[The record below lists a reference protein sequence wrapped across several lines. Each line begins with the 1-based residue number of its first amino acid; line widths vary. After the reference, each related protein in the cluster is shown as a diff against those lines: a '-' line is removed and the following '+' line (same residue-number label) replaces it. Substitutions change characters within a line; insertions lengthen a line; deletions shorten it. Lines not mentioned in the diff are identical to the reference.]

1 MSSEE
6 SNKMSKKTLSQD
18 SNFNFLGVYDN
29 ALSKEECN
37 KVLQIYEHATRGRI
51 GYHVGLLDR
60 DNYPHKR
67 AHTLACDLKSF
78 PIEEHHGI
86 NSYVENA
93 LSRTLPDYIEKYS
106 FLKQMGIW
114 HWDTPYN
121 VQKYKEGE
129 GYYTLH
135 CEHAVD
141 FPRRILVWMVYLND
155 CECGTEYP
163 YQDTIVDAKAGRVVF
178 WPAGWTH
185 PHKGVTPNK
194 GVKYIATGWY
204 SYYEKHTN

>member
-78 PIEEHHGI
+78 PIEEHYGI

-135 CEHAVD
+135 CEQAVD
-141 FPRRILVWMVYLND
+141 FPRRMLVWMIYLNTVTD
-155 CECGTEYP
+155 GGGTYFENY
-163 YQDTIVDAKAGRVVF
+163 DRTTDAVEGRVVL
-178 WPAGWTH
+178 WPPYWTH
-185 PHKGVTPNK
+185 CHHGVVSNTQT
-194 GVKYIATGWY
+194 KYIATGWFE
-204 SYYEKHTN
+204 SQ

>member
-1 MSSEE
+1 M
-6 SNKMSKKTLSQD
+6 T
-18 SNFNFLGVYDN
+18 NFIQCTSG

-135 CEHAVD
+135 CEQAVD
-141 FPRRILVWMVYLND
+141 FPRRMLVWMIYLNTVTD
-155 CECGTEYP
+155 KGGTYFNVYDKMIRPKE
-163 YQDTIVDAKAGRVVF
+163 GRLVI
-178 WPAGWTH
+178 WPAYWTH
-185 PHKGVTPNK
+185 THHGIVSETET
-194 GVKYIATGWY
+194 KYLLTGWY
-204 SYYEKHTN
+204 EFCPLNFSD